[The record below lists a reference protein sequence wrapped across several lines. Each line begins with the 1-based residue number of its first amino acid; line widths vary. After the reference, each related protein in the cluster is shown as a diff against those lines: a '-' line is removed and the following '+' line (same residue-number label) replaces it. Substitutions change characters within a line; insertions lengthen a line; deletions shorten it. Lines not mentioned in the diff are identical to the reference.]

1 MQVRRFQVDPLL
13 APYIYSIRTF
23 HTEVGLSANDIRT
36 VVPQGRL
43 KLITPF
49 KGSMIS
55 HVNHQS
61 VEHPE
66 ACIMVI
72 GAMEGPVVISS
83 GPITSLSVEFRPGM
97 AYRFLGVSMKELLN
111 AMHPLSAVLGCIG
124 EELQRQIEETP
135 LIEDNIRL
143 IQRFLAQRLH
153 TLVNVDPLIDA
164 AVRLI
169 QSARGSLPVKTV
181 CQELGYSKQYLE
193 RRFRDRVGLSPKM
206 FSRILRFQ
214 SVYDHWMMQ
223 PASKISW
230 QEHAELYY
238 DQAHFVRE
246 FKQFTGFAP
255 LEYAQQV
262 NELMQAFYQP

>member
-1 MQVRRFQVDPLL
+1 MHVRRFQVDPLL
-13 APYIYSIRTF
+13 APYISSIRMF
-23 HTEVGLSANDIRT
+23 HTEVGWSANDIRT

-43 KLITPF
+43 KLITPL
-49 KGSMIS
+49 KGSMRS
-55 HVNHQS
+55 RVDRQS

-72 GAMEGPVVISS
+72 GAMERPVVISS

-124 EELQRQIEETP
+124 EELQQQIEETP

-153 TLVNVDPLIDA
+153 ILANGDPLIDA
-164 AVRLI
+164 AVSLI

-193 RRFRDRVGLSPKM
+193 RKFREQVGLSPKM

-223 PASKISW
+223 SASKISW
-230 QEHAELYY
+230 QEYSELYY

-246 FKQFTGFAP
+246 FKQFTGFSP
-255 LEYAQQV
+255 LEYTQQA